1 MARVIGIDLGT
12 TNSCVG
18 IMEGKDVRVIENSEG
33 ARTTPSMVA
42 FTDSGERLVGQ
53 AAKRQAVTNPSN
65 TLYAIK
71 RLIGRRYDDPMVSK
85 DKGLVPYSIVR
96 GDNGD
101 AWVEVRNEKYS
112 PSQIS
117 AFVLGK
123 MKETAEAY
131 LGEPVTQAVIT
142 VPAYFNDSQ
151 RQATKDAGRI
161 AGLEVLRII
170 NEPTAAALAYGM
182 DKKASG
188 TIAVYDLGGG
198 TFDISILEI
207 GDGVFEVKST
217 NGDTF
222 LGGEDFDARIIDYL
236 ADEFRKEQGID
247 LRRDK
252 LALQRLK
259 EAAEKAKIELSS
271 SKETEIN
278 LPFITADQSGPKH
291 LVMKLTRA
299 KLESLVDDLI
309 ARTLDPCRAAL
320 KDAGV
325 TAGEI
330 NEVILVG
337 GMTRMPKVIDTV
349 KQFFGKEPARN
360 VNPDEVVAI
369 GAAVQGAVLKGDV
382 KDVLLLDVTPLSLGI
397 ETLGGVFT
405 RLIERNTTI
414 PTKKSQIFST
424 ADDNQQAVTIKVYQG
439 EREMAA
445 DNKLL
450 GQFDLMGIPPAPRG
464 VPQIEVTFDI
474 DANGIVS
481 VSAKDKAT
489 GKEQQ
494 IRIQASGGLSEAD
507 IQRMVKE
514 AEANAEAD
522 RKRREVVEMRN
533 HADALIH
540 QVERNL
546 HEYGDKIGAQEK
558 GEAEA
563 ALAAARS
570 AMESNDPD
578 ALKQSTDRLSQAA
591 MKIGETMYKAQSADQ
606 AASATA
612 QAGAAGAGA
621 GPGAGGPGAGAGGSA
636 EAHPDD
642 KVVDAE
648 FEEVDEKKKRSA

>member
-1 MARVIGIDLGT
+1 MSKVIGIDLGT
-12 TNSCVG
+12 TNSCVA
-18 IMEGKDVRVIENSEG
+18 IMEDKDVRVIENAEG
-33 ARTTPSMVA
+33 ARTTPSIVA
-42 FTDSGERLVGQ
+42 FADNGERLVGQ
-53 AAKRQAVTNPSN
+53 SAKRQAVTNPTN

-71 RLIGRRYDDPMVSK
+71 RLIGRRFDDPMVEK
-85 DKGLVPYSIVR
+85 DKGLVPYQIVK

-101 AWVEVRNEKYS
+101 AWVQVRGEKYA

-123 MKETAEAY
+123 MKETAESY
-131 LGEPVTQAVIT
+131 LGEKVTQAVIT

-161 AGLEVLRII
+161 AGLDVLRII
-170 NEPTAAALAYGM
+170 NEPTAAALAYGL
-182 DKKASG
+182 DKKGAG

-198 TFDISILEI
+198 TFDISVLEI

-222 LGGEDFDARIIDYL
+222 LGGEDFDQRVIDWL
-236 ADEFRKEQGID
+236 ADEFKREQGID
-247 LRRDK
+247 LRKDR

-278 LPFITADQSGPKH
+278 LPFITADASGPKH
-291 LVMKLTRA
+291 LVMKLSRA
-299 KLESLVDDLI
+299 KLEQLVDDLI
-309 ARTLDPCRAAL
+309 TRTLEPCRAAL

-330 NEVILVG
+330 SEVVLVG
-337 GMTRMPKVIDTV
+337 GMTRMPKVIETV
-349 KQFFGKEPARN
+349 KQFFGRDPARN

-414 PTKKSQIFST
+414 PTKKSQTFST

-450 GQFDLMGIPPAPRG
+450 GNFDLTGIPPAPRG

-481 VSAKDKAT
+481 VQAKDKAT

-494 IRIQASGGLSEAD
+494 IRIQASGGLSEAE

-514 AEANAEAD
+514 AEANAAAD
-522 RKRREVVEMRN
+522 KERRELVEARN
-533 HADALIH
+533 QTEALVH
-540 QVERNL
+540 QVERTL
-546 HEYGDKIGAQEK
+546 KEAEGKIGAQEK

-563 ALAAARS
+563 AVAAAKS
-570 AMESNDPD
+570 ALEGNDKA
-578 ALKQSTDRLSQAA
+578 ALTQAGERLSQAA
-591 MKIGETMYKAQSADQ
+591 MKLGEAMYKAQGAD
-606 AASATA
+606 
-612 QAGAAGAGA
+612 AGAA
-621 GPGAGGPGAGAGGSA
+621 PGAQSSGGPGG
-636 EAHPDD
+636 E

-648 FEEVDEKKKRSA
+648 FEEVDEKKKSA